1 MASYMSTFRS
11 RLRKL
16 EKQGFIIPKYIKDI
30 KREKTARKYSYASI
44 AEKSK
49 FKDIFTD
56 AEGKQQER
64 IVSGGYGLEKL
75 RSKSAQKASRT
86 RLAREFEKWKK
97 EVEQYDDSGITAD
110 DWEWAEEPSPEDEV
124 QDWED
129 RKNQLK
135 RNIDAI
141 FNSFS
146 SSRLAGK
153 LKWLFD
159 KRDKEDGKV
168 FWDYLLDHEYFVIE
182 KLQEDAFIPS
192 DAPEEEEDQKYN
204 EWYEFL
210 NYGEASSTDDRKD
223 MSD

>member
-49 FKDIFTD
+49 FKDIYTD
-56 AEGKQQER
+56 KEGKQQER
-64 IVSGGYGLEKL
+64 IVSGAYGLEKL
-75 RSKSAQKASRT
+75 RSKSAQKARLT
-86 RLAREFEKWKK
+86 RLARELAKK
-97 EVEQYDDSGITAD
+97 EENEWIKSVDSWQ
-110 DWEWAEEPSPEDEV
+110 WEEEPSPEDEV
-124 QDWED
+124 QNWED

-159 KRDKEDGKV
+159 KRDREDGKI
-168 FWDYLLDHEYFVIE
+168 FWNYLLDHEYYVIE

-210 NYGEASSTDDRKD
+210 NYGEASSSDDRKD

>member
-1 MASYMSTFRS
+1 MASYMSTFRN
-11 RLRKL
+11 RLQKL

-30 KREKTARKYSYASI
+30 TREKTARKYSYASI

-49 FKDIFTD
+49 FKDVYTD

-75 RSKSAQKASRT
+75 RRKSAEKARRT
-86 RLAREFEKWKK
+86 RLARELAKK
-97 EVEQYDDSGITAD
+97 EEEEWIKSVDS
-110 DWEWAEEPSPEDEV
+110 WEWAEEPSPEDEV

-153 LKWLFD
+153 LKWLFN
-159 KRDKEDGKV
+159 KRDREDGKI
-168 FWDYLLDHEYFVIE
+168 FWDYLLDHEYYVIE
-182 KLQEDAFIPS
+182 KLQEDAFLPS
-192 DAPEEEEDQKYN
+192 DAPQEEEDQKYN
-204 EWYEFL
+204 DWYEFL
-210 NYGEASSTDDRKD
+210 NYGEASSSDDRKD